1 MKKLMIVDDHHI
13 VREGI
18 KGLIEKHSNYIITHT
33 ISSIGEMFLI
43 LESSMPDLLLLD
55 LKLADGDGITAA
67 IQLKRKYPMLKIL
80 ILSGFIEPE
89 MAAEAKCVGIEGYA
103 LKSVNFNK
111 LLETITTILKGQTFY
126 DEAVD
131 IKMEEMLPKNL
142 KNLSN
147 QEKEL
152 IRLMA
157 LGMTNKEIADNM
169 NIAEKTARNYTSR
182 LFRKIN
188 VDNRSEAVG
197 YYMRHCK
204 IHTNR
209 V

>member
-1 MKKLMIVDDHHI
+1 MKKIMIVDDHHI

-18 KGLIEKHSNYIITHT
+18 KGLIQKHSNYTVTHT
-33 ISSIGEMFLI
+33 VSSIGEMFLT
-43 LESSMPDLLLLD
+43 LETSMPDLLLLD
-55 LKLADGDGITAA
+55 LKLNDGDGITAA
-67 IQLKRKYPMLKIL
+67 IQLKRKYPTLKIL

-89 MAAEAKCVGIEGYA
+89 MAAEAKCIGVEGYV
-103 LKSVNFNK
+103 LKTVDFKK
-111 LLETITTILKGQTFY
+111 LIDAI
-126 DEAVD
+126 EAVLNGSTIYD
-131 IKMEEMLPKNL
+131 ASVDVKTNDTFPL
-142 KNLSN
+142 KALSN
-147 QEKEL
+147 REGEL

-169 NIAEKTARNYTSR
+169 DIAEKTARNYTAN
-182 LFRKIN
+182 LFRKIK